1 MKEIV
6 ADGFENMKV
15 NLFDIDTS
23 ACMKQI
29 ADLSNQSIM
38 EQLTFDSNEYTEMIK
53 EQREMLIKLQNENER
68 LEEENRIL
76 KNKVEDLENKK
87 R

>member
-1 MKEIV
+1 
-6 ADGFENMKV
+6 
-15 NLFDIDTS
+15 
-23 ACMKQI
+23 
-29 ADLSNQSIM
+29 
-38 EQLTFDSNEYTEMIK
+38 
-53 EQREMLIKLQNENER
+53 MLIKLQNENER

>member
-1 MKEIV
+1 
-6 ADGFENMKV
+6 
-15 NLFDIDTS
+15 
-23 ACMKQI
+23 
-29 ADLSNQSIM
+29 
-38 EQLTFDSNEYTEMIK
+38 MIK

-76 KNKVEDLENKK
+76 KNKVEDLANKK

>member
-1 MKEIV
+1 
-6 ADGFENMKV
+6 
-15 NLFDIDTS
+15 
-23 ACMKQI
+23 
-29 ADLSNQSIM
+29 
-38 EQLTFDSNEYTEMIK
+38 MIK